1 MILFLLIVVMSEA
14 YTFYH
19 AMIFPY
25 CYGSGTGIKYI
36 GQEYTAHAVTVAH
49 DTDLSNNG
57 AELGTMVMQ

>member
-1 MILFLLIVVMSEA
+1 MSEA

-36 GQEYTAHAVTVAH
+36 GQAYTAHAVTVAH
-49 DTDLSNNG
+49 DTDLSNRG